1 MEIKYIKEQLETN
14 PEELKSKVYNKAF
27 TLIDS
32 GNLIESD
39 QLAILLFEIDKFI
52 TSPSYSHYAKECK
65 ERKEIC
71 NTNQK
76 EIDKKIKTLRI
87 NITEIFECFM
97 WFKDNH
103 VRTSTSL
110 FSNPKYNDNPEP
122 IWYQIQ
128 LTFKNEGSEVTENL
142 ISLMKKMSEQIDFFS
157 VWPCELDE
165 SSIFSLIC
173 GKAIKKGKY
182 LEFYNQIKKIEH
194 IKKLIK
200 NTESEIHKMNKLQD
214 ELQKNNSLL
223 WSSDIDNFSHIV
235 KSRFDNPLC
244 NTVDNN
250 SLA

>member
-1 MEIKYIKEQLETN
+1 MGIKYIKEQLETN

-87 NITEIFECFM
+87 NITEIFEYFM

-142 ISLMKKMSEQIDFFS
+142 ISLMKKCQ
-157 VWPCELDE
+157 
-165 SSIFSLIC
+165 
-173 GKAIKKGKY
+173 
-182 LEFYNQIKKIEH
+182 N
-194 IKKLIK
+194 KLISFQCGHV
-200 NTESEIHKMNKLQD
+200 N
-214 ELQKNNSLL
+214 
-223 WSSDIDNFSHIV
+223 
-235 KSRFDNPLC
+235 
-244 NTVDNN
+244 
-250 SLA
+250 